1 MADLEDNW
9 ETLNDNLKV
18 IEKADNAAQ
27 VKDALTK
34 MRAAALDAQK
44 ATPPK
49 LEDKSP
55 DSPEM
60 KDFRHG
66 FDILVG
72 QIDDALKLAN
82 EGKVKEAQ
90 AAAEQL
96 KTTRNAYIQKYLKSL
111 AAVSSM
117 TMFSRVLGFARDAIV
132 ARIFGAG
139 MATDAFFVAFKLP
152 NLLRRIFAEGAFS
165 QAFVPILAEYK
176 SKQGEDATRV
186 FVSYVSGLLTLALA
200 VVTVAGMLAAP
211 WVIMVTA
218 PGFADTADKF
228 ALTSQLLKITFPYIL
243 LISLASLVGAILNT
257 WNRFSI
263 PAFAPTLLNISM
275 IGFALFAAP
284 YFNPPVLALAWAVTV
299 GGVLQLV
306 YQLPHL
312 KKIGMLVLPRI
323 NFHDAG
329 AMRVVKQMGPA
340 ILGVSV
346 SQISLIINTIFAS
359 FLASGSV
366 SWMYYAD
373 RLMEFPSGVLGVAL
387 GTILLPSLSKSF
399 ASGNHDEYNRLMDW
413 GLRLCFLLALPSA
426 VALGILSGPLT
437 VSLFQYGKFTAF
449 DALMTQRAL
458 IAYSVGLIGL
468 IVVKV
473 LAPGFYSRQD
483 IKTPVKIAIVTL
495 ILTQLMNLAFIG
507 PLKHAGLSLSIGLAA
522 CLNASLLYWQLRKQK
537 IFTPQP
543 GWMAFLLRLVV
554 AVLVMSGVLLG
565 MLHIMPEWS
574 LGTMPWRLLRL
585 MAVVLAGIAAY
596 FAALAVLGFKVKEFA
611 RRTV

>member
-1 MADLEDNW
+1 M
-9 ETLNDNLKV
+9 NL
-18 IEKADNAAQ
+18 
-27 VKDALTK
+27 
-34 MRAAALDAQK
+34 
-44 ATPPK
+44 
-49 LEDKSP
+49 
-55 DSPEM
+55 
-60 KDFRHG
+60 
-66 FDILVG
+66 
-72 QIDDALKLAN
+72 
-82 EGKVKEAQ
+82 
-90 AAAEQL
+90 
-96 KTTRNAYIQKYLKSL
+96 LKSL

-117 TMFSRVLGFARDAIV
+117 TLFSRVLGFARDAIV
-132 ARIFGAG
+132 ARVFGAG

-186 FVSYVSGLLTLALA
+186 FVAYVSGLLTLVLA
-200 VVTVAGMLAAP
+200 IVTIAGMLAAP

-228 ALTSQLLKITFPYIL
+228 ALTTQLLKITFPYIL

-257 WNRFSI
+257 WNRFSV
-263 PAFAPTLLNISM
+263 PAFAPTLLNVSM

-284 YFNPPVLALAWAVTV
+284 LFNPPVLALAWAVTV
-299 GGVLQLV
+299 GGVLQLF

-323 NFHDAG
+323 SLRDEG
-329 AMRVVKQMGPA
+329 SLRVVKQMGPA

-359 FLASGSV
+359 FLVSGSV

-387 GTILLPSLSKSF
+387 GTILLPSLSRSF
-399 ASGNHDEYNRLMDW
+399 ASGNHDEYCRLMDW

-426 VALGILSGPLT
+426 VALGILAKPLT
-437 VSLFQYGKFTAF
+437 VSLFQYGKFSAF

-458 IAYSVGLIGL
+458 VAYSVGLMGL

-483 IKTPVKIAIVTL
+483 IKTPVKIAVVTL
-495 ILTQLMNLAFIG
+495 IVTQLMNLAFIG
-507 PLKHAGLSLSIGLAA
+507 PFKHAGLALSIGLAA

-543 GWMAFLLRLVV
+543 GWQRFLLRLVV
-554 AVLVMSGVLLG
+554 AVVVMAAALLG
-565 MLHIMPEWS
+565 ILSVMPEWS
-574 LGTMPWRLLRL
+574 QVTMAWRLLRL
-585 MAVVLAGIAAY
+585 MAVVAVGGIAY
-596 FAALAVLGFKVKEFA
+596 FATLALLGFKVKEFA
-611 RRTV
+611 RRTA

>member
-1 MADLEDNW
+1 M
-9 ETLNDNLKV
+9 NL
-18 IEKADNAAQ
+18 
-27 VKDALTK
+27 
-34 MRAAALDAQK
+34 
-44 ATPPK
+44 
-49 LEDKSP
+49 
-55 DSPEM
+55 
-60 KDFRHG
+60 
-66 FDILVG
+66 
-72 QIDDALKLAN
+72 
-82 EGKVKEAQ
+82 
-90 AAAEQL
+90 
-96 KTTRNAYIQKYLKSL
+96 LKSL

-117 TMFSRVLGFARDAIV
+117 TLFSRVLGFARDAIV
-132 ARIFGAG
+132 ARVFGAG

-176 SKQGEDATRV
+176 SKEGEDATRV
-186 FVSYVSGLLTLALA
+186 FVAYVSGLLTLVLA
-200 VVTVAGMLAAP
+200 IVTIAGMLAAP

-228 ALTSQLLKITFPYIL
+228 ALTTQLLKITFPYIL

-257 WNRFSI
+257 WNRFSV
-263 PAFAPTLLNISM
+263 PAFAPTFLNISM

-284 YFNPPVLALAWAVTV
+284 LFHPPVLALAWAVTV
-299 GGVLQLV
+299 GGVLQLF

-323 NFHDAG
+323 SLRDAG
-329 AMRVVKQMGPA
+329 AIRVVKQMGPA

-359 FLASGSV
+359 FLVSGSV

-387 GTILLPSLSKSF
+387 GTILLPSLSRSF
-399 ASGNHDEYNRLMDW
+399 ASGNHDEYCRLMDW

-426 VALGILSGPLT
+426 VALGLLAKPLT

-458 IAYSVGLIGL
+458 IAYSVGLMGL

-495 ILTQLMNLAFIG
+495 IMTQLMNLAVIG

-543 GWMAFLLRLVV
+543 GWQRFLLRLVV
-554 AVLVMSGVLLG
+554 AVMVMAAALLGVLSV
-565 MLHIMPEWS
+565 MPEWS
-574 LGTMPWRLLRL
+574 QGTMAWRLLRL
-585 MAVVLAGIAAY
+585 MAVVAVGAIAY
-596 FAALAVLGFKVKEFA
+596 FATLALLGFKVKEFA
-611 RRTV
+611 RRTA

>member
-1 MADLEDNW
+1 M
-9 ETLNDNLKV
+9 TL
-18 IEKADNAAQ
+18 
-27 VKDALTK
+27 
-34 MRAAALDAQK
+34 
-44 ATPPK
+44 
-49 LEDKSP
+49 
-55 DSPEM
+55 
-60 KDFRHG
+60 
-66 FDILVG
+66 
-72 QIDDALKLAN
+72 
-82 EGKVKEAQ
+82 
-90 AAAEQL
+90 
-96 KTTRNAYIQKYLKSL
+96 
-111 AAVSSM
+111 
-117 TMFSRVLGFARDAIV
+117 FSRVLGFARDAIV
-132 ARIFGAG
+132 ARVFGAG
-139 MATDAFFVAFKLP
+139 LATDAFFVAFKLP

-186 FVSYVSGLLTLALA
+186 FVAYVSGLLTLVLA
-200 VVTVAGMLAAP
+200 IVTVAGMLAAP

-228 ALTSQLLKITFPYIL
+228 ALTTQLLKITFPYIL

-257 WNRFSI
+257 WNRFSV
-263 PAFAPTLLNISM
+263 PAFAPTLLNVSM

-284 YFNPPVLALAWAVTV
+284 LFHPPVLALAWAVTV
-299 GGVLQLV
+299 GGVLQLF

-323 NFHDAG
+323 SFRDAG

-373 RLMEFPSGVLGVAL
+373 RLMEFPSGILGVAL
-387 GTILLPSLSKSF
+387 GTILLPSLSRSF
-399 ASGNHDEYNRLMDW
+399 ASGNHDEYCRLMDW

-426 VALGILSGPLT
+426 VALGILAKPLT
-437 VSLFQYGKFTAF
+437 VSLFQYGKFTAT

-458 IAYSVGLIGL
+458 VAYSVGLMGL

-495 ILTQLMNLAFIG
+495 IMTQLMNLAFIG
-507 PLKHAGLSLSIGLAA
+507 PFKHAGLALSIGLAA
-522 CLNASLLYWQLRKQK
+522 CLNASLLYWQLRKQQ

-543 GWMAFLLRLVV
+543 GWQRFLLRLVV
-554 AVLVMSGVLLG
+554 AVIVMAAALLGVLSV
-565 MLHIMPEWS
+565 MPEWS
-574 LGTMPWRLLRL
+574 QGTMAWRLLRL
-585 MAVVLAGIAAY
+585 MAVVAVGAIAY
-596 FAALAVLGFKVKEFA
+596 FATLALLGFKVKEFA
-611 RRTV
+611 RRTA

>member
-1 MADLEDNW
+1 
-9 ETLNDNLKV
+9 
-18 IEKADNAAQ
+18 
-27 VKDALTK
+27 
-34 MRAAALDAQK
+34 
-44 ATPPK
+44 
-49 LEDKSP
+49 
-55 DSPEM
+55 
-60 KDFRHG
+60 
-66 FDILVG
+66 
-72 QIDDALKLAN
+72 
-82 EGKVKEAQ
+82 
-90 AAAEQL
+90 
-96 KTTRNAYIQKYLKSL
+96 
-111 AAVSSM
+111 M

-132 ARIFGAG
+132 ARVFGAG

-200 VVTVAGMLAAP
+200 IVTVIGMLAAP

-228 ALTSQLLKITFPYIL
+228 ALTTQLLRITFPYIL

-257 WNRFSI
+257 WNRFSV
-263 PAFAPTLLNISM
+263 PAFAPTFLNVSM

-284 YFNPPVLALAWAVTV
+284 HFHPPVLALAWAVTV
-299 GGVLQLV
+299 GGVLQLF

-323 NFHDAG
+323 NLKDTG
-329 AMRVVKQMGPA
+329 SMRVVKQMGPA

-399 ASGNHDEYNRLMDW
+399 ASGNHEEYNRLMDW
-413 GLRLCFLLALPSA
+413 GLRLCFLLAVPSA
-426 VALGILSGPLT
+426 VALGILAKPLT

-449 DALMTQRAL
+449 DAAMTQRAL
-458 IAYSVGLIGL
+458 VAYSVGLVGL
-468 IVVKV
+468 IVLKV
-473 LAPGFYSRQD
+473 LAPGFYSRQN

-495 ILTQLMNLAFIG
+495 IMTQLMNLAFIG

-537 IFTPQP
+537 IFTPEP
-543 GWMAFLLRLVV
+543 GWGKFLTRLIAAVVVMA
-554 AVLVMSGVLLG
+554 AVLLG
-565 MLHIMPEWS
+565 VMHIMPEWS
-574 LGTMPWRLLRL
+574 QGTMPWRILRL
-585 MAVVLAGIAAY
+585 MGVVIAGIVAY
-596 FAALAVLGFKVKEFA
+596 FATLLVLGFRVKEFT
-611 RRTV
+611 RRSV

>member
-1 MADLEDNW
+1 M
-9 ETLNDNLKV
+9 NL
-18 IEKADNAAQ
+18 
-27 VKDALTK
+27 
-34 MRAAALDAQK
+34 
-44 ATPPK
+44 
-49 LEDKSP
+49 
-55 DSPEM
+55 
-60 KDFRHG
+60 
-66 FDILVG
+66 
-72 QIDDALKLAN
+72 
-82 EGKVKEAQ
+82 
-90 AAAEQL
+90 
-96 KTTRNAYIQKYLKSL
+96 LKSL

-132 ARIFGAG
+132 ARVFGAG

-176 SKQGEDATRV
+176 SKQGEEATRL

-200 VVTVAGMLAAP
+200 LVTVAGIVGAH
-211 WVIMVTA
+211 WVILVTA
-218 PGFADTADKF
+218 PGFVDTADKF
-228 ALTSQLLKITFPYIL
+228 ALTEQLLRITFPYIL
-243 LISLASLVGAILNT
+243 LISLASLAGAILNT
-257 WNRFSI
+257 WNRFSV

-275 IGFALFAAP
+275 IGFALFAVP
-284 YFNPPVLALAWAVTV
+284 YFHPPVLALAWAVTV
-299 GGVLQLV
+299 GGVLQLL

-323 NFHDAG
+323 NFRDAG
-329 AMRVVKQMGPA
+329 AMRVMKQMGPA
-340 ILGVSV
+340 IVGVSV

-359 FLASGSV
+359 FLVSGSV

-387 GTILLPSLSKSF
+387 GTILLPSLSRSF
-399 ASGNHDEYNRLMDW
+399 ASGNHQEYNRLMDW

-426 VALGILSGPLT
+426 VALGILAEPLIAA
-437 VSLFQYGKFTAF
+437 LFQYGKFNAF
-449 DALMTQRAL
+449 DAVMTQRAL
-458 IAYSVGLIGL
+458 VAYSVGLTGL

-495 ILTQLMNLAFIG
+495 IMTQVMNLAFIG

-537 IFTPQP
+537 IFQPEP
-543 GWMAFLLRLVV
+543 GWARFLIRLII
-554 AVLVMSGVLLG
+554 AVLVMAGALIG
-565 MLHIMPEWS
+565 MMMVMPAWDIGS
-574 LGTMPWRLLRL
+574 MPYRILRLL
-585 MAVVLAGIAAY
+585 AVVCVGVVAY
-596 FAALAVLGFKVKEFA
+596 FATLAVLGFRVKDFS

>member
-1 MADLEDNW
+1 M
-9 ETLNDNLKV
+9 NL
-18 IEKADNAAQ
+18 
-27 VKDALTK
+27 
-34 MRAAALDAQK
+34 
-44 ATPPK
+44 
-49 LEDKSP
+49 
-55 DSPEM
+55 
-60 KDFRHG
+60 
-66 FDILVG
+66 
-72 QIDDALKLAN
+72 
-82 EGKVKEAQ
+82 
-90 AAAEQL
+90 
-96 KTTRNAYIQKYLKSL
+96 LKSL

-200 VVTVAGMLAAP
+200 IVTVIGMLAAP
-211 WVIMVTA
+211 WVITITA

-228 ALTSQLLKITFPYIL
+228 ALTTQLLRITFPYIL

-257 WNRFSI
+257 WNRFSV
-263 PAFAPTLLNISM
+263 PAFAPTFLNVSM

-284 YFNPPVLALAWAVTV
+284 YFHPPVLALAWAVTV
-299 GGVLQLV
+299 GGVLQLA
-306 YQLPHL
+306 YQLPYL

-323 NFHDAG
+323 NLKDAG

-359 FLASGSV
+359 FLVSGSV

-399 ASGNHDEYNRLMDW
+399 ASGNHDEYCRLMDW

-426 VALGILSGPLT
+426 VALGILAKPLT
-437 VSLFQYGKFTAF
+437 VALFQYGKFSAF
-449 DALMTQRAL
+449 DAAMTQRAL
-458 IAYSVGLIGL
+458 VAYSVGLMGL

-495 ILTQLMNLAFIG
+495 IMTQVMNLAFIG

-522 CLNASLLYWQLRKQK
+522 CLNAALLYWQLRKQK

-543 GWMAFLLRLVV
+543 GWLTFLLRLVA
-554 AVLVMSGVLLG
+554 AVVVMAAALLG
-565 MLHIMPEWS
+565 VMHLMPEWS
-574 LGTMPWRLLRL
+574 QGTMPFRLMRLL
-585 MAVVLAGIAAY
+585 VVVVAGVVAY
-596 FAALAVLGFKVKEFA
+596 FATLLVLGFRVKEFA
-611 RRTV
+611 RRTA